1 MVFYSELFS
10 IISPSCSQLPSACLP
25 LSYNTKI
32 ESISKC
38 FYEELDPKIVNEWQD
53 YLYMASIAFMLT
65 KQYRQT
71 IFKYQ
76 WILRVDQD
84 AVLSPAL
91 LFGLSQQ
98 HPVKLY
104 DMQFG
109 DVGHGIEFTHQ
120 RLREIAKKLGYN
132 HSGIHSLCSTWLVH
146 PKDSIELANLTTKIG
161 RHFLNKEFGQSI
173 PGREISSRSIHYVPF
188 TLNLS

>member
-84 AVLSPAL
+84 AVLTPAL
-91 LFGLSQQ
+91 IVGLLQNQSI
-98 HPVKLY
+98 KLS

-109 DVGHGIEFTHQ
+109 DVGHGTDFTHK
-120 RLREIAKKLGYN
+120 RLR
-132 HSGIHSLCSTWLVH
+132 
-146 PKDSIELANLTTKIG
+146 KI
-161 RHFLNKEFGQSI
+161 RI
-173 PGREISSRSIHYVPF
+173 
-188 TLNLS
+188 